1 MPTDGKVNVMVRL
14 SKRERELLKLRTI
27 REGTSIQAVL
37 HACVHAYL
45 TGSRWRRKGRP
56 AGS

>member
-1 MPTDGKVNVMVRL
+1 MRTSEKVNMMVRV

-37 HACVHAYL
+37 HGCIHAYL
-45 TGSRWRRKGRP
+45 TGSKWRRRSKG
-56 AGS
+56 